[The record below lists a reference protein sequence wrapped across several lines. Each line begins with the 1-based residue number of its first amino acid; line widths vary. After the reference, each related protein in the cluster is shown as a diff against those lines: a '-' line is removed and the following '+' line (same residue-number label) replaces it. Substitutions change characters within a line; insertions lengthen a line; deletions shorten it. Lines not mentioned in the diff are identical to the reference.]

1 MARMIVDQLTKQTV
15 LALLETVFAE
25 EEPDFGLSPAE
36 LARHV
41 LTQRALQGHRGLLR
55 LQAGLDVPVVGLGAS
70 ASTYYPAVGKAMC
83 AEVIL
88 PAHAGVANAIGA
100 VVGRVTMRHEGT
112 VTSPGEG
119 KYRSHFETGPKDFA
133 DRDTA
138 LIALEDHLRDT
149 ARNAALAAGAADI
162 QFTVKRDVK
171 VAGIEA
177 REVFVEAVITVEA
190 AGRPRVATA

>member
-1 MARMIVDQLTKQTV
+1 
-15 LALLETVFAE
+15 FAE
-25 EEPDFGLSPAE
+25 DEPDFGLPPAE

-41 LTQRALQGHRGLLR
+41 LTQRALSGHQGLLR
-55 LQAGLDVPVVGLGAS
+55 LQAELGVPVVGLGAS
-70 ASTYYPAVGKAMC
+70 AATYYPAVGKAVG

-100 VVGRVTMRHEGT
+100 VVGRVTMRHVGT

-119 KYRSHFETGPKDFA
+119 KYRAHFETGPQDYA

-138 LIALEDHLRDT
+138 LDALEGYLRDT
-149 ARNAALAAGAADI
+149 ARDAALAAGAADI
-162 QFTVKRDVK
+162 QISVARDVK

-177 REVFVEAVITVEA
+177 REVFIEAVITVEA
-190 AGRPRVATA
+190 AGRPRVARA